1 VYLFEK
7 TGGSSMYEIT
17 GFDTS
22 GSVKL
27 KRFSFPAALKK
38 ARELTEDGC
47 WDVQI
52 VDPDGRI
59 YTSFD
64 EQAAA

>member
-1 VYLFEK
+1 MF
-7 TGGSSMYEIT
+7 EIT

-27 KRFSFPAALKK
+27 KRFSFPAALK
-38 ARELTEDGC
+38 LTEDGC

-59 YTSFD
+59 YTSLD

>member
-1 VYLFEK
+1 MFE
-7 TGGSSMYEIT
+7 II

-27 KRFSFPAALKK
+27 KRASFPAALKK
-38 ARELTEDGC
+38 ARELVEDQC

-52 VDPDGRI
+52 IGPDGKV
-59 YTSFD
+59 YTSF
-64 EQAAA
+64 EEEAA

>member
-1 VYLFEK
+1 MFEI
-7 TGGSSMYEIT
+7 S

-38 ARELTEDGC
+38 ARELADDGC

-52 VDPDGRI
+52 IDPDGKVHV
-59 YTSFD
+59 SLD
-64 EQAAA
+64 EQVAA

>member
-1 VYLFEK
+1 MFE
-7 TGGSSMYEIT
+7 II

-27 KRFSFPAALKK
+27 KRFSLPAALKK
-38 ARELTEDGC
+38 ARELTGDGC

-52 VDPDGRI
+52 IDPDGKI
-59 YTSFD
+59 YTSLD
-64 EQAAA
+64 EQVAA

>member
-1 VYLFEK
+1 
-7 TGGSSMYEIT
+7 MYEIS

-27 KRFSFPAALKK
+27 KRMSFPAALKK
-38 ARELTEDGC
+38 ARELLEDGC

-52 VDPDGRI
+52 LDPDGRV
-59 YTSFD
+59 YTSFE
-64 EQAAA
+64 EQAA

>member
-1 VYLFEK
+1 MFE
-7 TGGSSMYEIT
+7 II

-27 KRFSFPAALKK
+27 KRSSFSAALKK
-38 ARELTEDGC
+38 ARELIQDAC

-52 VDPDGRI
+52 IGPDGKI
-59 YTSFD
+59 YTTF
-64 EQAAA
+64 EEEAA

>member
-1 VYLFEK
+1 MCILPK
-7 TGGSSMYEIT
+7 TGGSGVFEIT

-27 KRFSFPAALKK
+27 KRFTLPAALKK

-52 VDPDGRI
+52 IDPDGKI